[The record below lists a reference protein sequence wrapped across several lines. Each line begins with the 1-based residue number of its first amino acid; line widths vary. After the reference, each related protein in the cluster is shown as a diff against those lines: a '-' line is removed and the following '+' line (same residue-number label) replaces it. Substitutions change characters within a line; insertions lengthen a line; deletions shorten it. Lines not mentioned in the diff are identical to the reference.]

1 MKKTDFMHF
10 RSIFSII
17 FLTVLSFM
25 YLEQRMS
32 LIKQNYHQ
40 AGLKR
45 YLKIESLKKEE
56 LVCKIEHLENPVLL
70 RDKLLASK
78 AGFNFAKSARV
89 VKVPFIR
96 PVEKKEGPSY
106 SGNVSFAVEIP

>member
-10 RSIFSII
+10 KSIFSII
-17 FLTVLSFM
+17 FLMVLSFM

-40 AGLKR
+40 AMLKKC
-45 YLKIESLKKEE
+45 LKMESLKREE
-56 LVCKIEHLENPVLL
+56 LVCKIAHLESPVLL

-89 VKVPFIR
+89 VKIPFAK
-96 PVEKKEGPSY
+96 PVEKKKALSY

>member
-1 MKKTDFMHF
+1 MKKTEFMYL

-32 LIKQNYHQ
+32 LIKQNYRQ
-40 AGLKR
+40 ATLKKCF
-45 YLKIESLKKEE
+45 KIESLKKEE
-56 LVCKIEHLENPVLL
+56 LICEIARLESPVLL
-70 RDKLLASK
+70 QDRLLASK

-89 VKVPFIR
+89 VKVPFIK
-96 PVEKKEGPSY
+96 PVEKKERSSF